1 MIRVE
6 AQGGGKTFASR
17 GTPGVPA
24 RNIVHSAC
32 RPGACVA
39 SLPTSKILWRT
50 PPSTA
55 PHAPHSVA
63 EAPTW
68 RVGRGP
74 ARVAMEDPQ

>member
-32 RPGACVA
+32 RPRR
-39 SLPTSKILWRT
+39 IRR
-50 PPSTA
+50 
-55 PHAPHSVA
+55 
-63 EAPTW
+63 E
-68 RVGRGP
+68 P
-74 ARVAMEDPQ
+74 AHVEDPVEDTPVNRAGRAAFGR